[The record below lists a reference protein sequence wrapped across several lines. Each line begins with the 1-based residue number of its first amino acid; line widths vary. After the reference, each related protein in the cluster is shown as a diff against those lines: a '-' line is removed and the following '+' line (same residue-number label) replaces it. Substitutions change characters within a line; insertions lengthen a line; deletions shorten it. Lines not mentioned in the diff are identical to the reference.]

1 MAADSSAGKERV
13 AIFEAGI
20 VQTTSPGT
28 ISTQVWNPSGTSTTT
43 YGPLGSVPSTTVF
56 HDLLAVNQGTCNLYL
71 GFGSAAAATVLG
83 VLLPVGGQM
92 YLGGYGGTVGT
103 AGTLWAN
110 TGTVGLTG
118 AIAVGMPSVASVI

>member
-1 MAADSSAGKERV
+1 M

-28 ISTQVWNPSGTSTTT
+28 VSTLIWNPSGTSTTT
-43 YGPLGSVPSTTVF
+43 YGALGSVPSTSVF
-56 HDLLAVNQGTCNLYL
+56 HDLTVVNQGTCNVYVNS
-71 GFGSAAAATVLG
+71 GSASVATQLG
-83 VLLPVGGQM
+83 VLLPVGGQ
-92 YLGGYGGTVGT
+92 LTIQGYAGTVGT

-118 AIAVGMPSVASVI
+118 AVAVGMPSVASVV